1 MRSRIC
7 LLGCFL
13 ATQALWLSPTAYAQ
27 SDVRV
32 AVAGLRQDLNL
43 LSQEVRTLRL
53 EIEQL
58 SRENTALRAQL
69 QASLADPAVQVKLAN
84 FSAALERLQQDYRAA
99 DANNKTTI
107 IAELNRKMATLTQQV
122 QVAIDTVGGA
132 QPKISTPV
140 HFSEDYPKTGVTYT
154 VRSGDTLSAIARA
167 HGSTVKHIQNANKIV
182 NPSRDLQVGQTIF
195 IPVTP

>member
-99 DANNKTTI
+99 DADNKTTI

>member
-69 QASLADPAVQVKLAN
+69 QTSLADPAVQVKLAN

-99 DANNKTTI
+99 DADNKTTI
-107 IAELNRKMATLTQQV
+107 IAELNRKMGTLTQQV

>member
-99 DANNKTTI
+99 DADNKTTI

-122 QVAIDTVGGA
+122 QVAIDTVSGA

>member
-69 QASLADPAVQVKLAN
+69 QTSLADPAVQVKLAN

-99 DANNKTTI
+99 DADNKTTI